1 MCKQQSYAPI
11 PDKSCLFMSIFFLK
25 NTFRAT
31 NQYLKLEKPQKCIK
45 SGRIIA
51 EKKVLHV
58 SYIYHTN
65 NILTIDYYYNHQQ

>member
-1 MCKQQSYAPI
+1 MLPYLTSPVYLCPFSFK
-11 PDKSCLFMSIFFLK
+11 KHF
-25 NTFRAT
+25 FRAT

-65 NILTIDYYYNHQQ
+65 NILTIDYYYNRQQ

>member
-51 EKKVLHV
+51 EKKDLHV
-58 SYIYHTN
+58 SYINHTN